1 MYRTSCQADDRA
13 DRPPAEYD
21 GSRHGDGCRQRREA
35 AAADADAGAVQP
47 SYHRLKVE
55 DVLSYQNQVKSKFQ
69 NNPQVH
75 NDFLDIMKEFKA
87 QNAVHT
93 PTGGFQTYS
102 DTVVPTPPPQPQQ
115 QQPPPPPLPTA
126 PGAPPKP
133 SHQPPTEE

>member
-1 MYRTSCQADDRA
+1 MTFLCRVENVMKRQESPESSDGSSAVVCVVPPVR
-13 DRPPAEYD
+13 RSPAETPLL
-21 GSRHGDGCRQRREA
+21 
-35 AAADADAGAVQP
+35 P